1 MFVVR
6 SNLYHLLGIFA
17 TVFPEY
23 MVKYSN
29 KLLEVYVG
37 SLKAEVT
44 LLTQCVTT
52 NYLNCNIYCLLSWFL
67 TVELLLLWL
76 VSQKI
81 DYHLLLQVKP
91 LL

>member
-1 MFVVR
+1 VNCFYICMLFAVR

-17 TVFPEY
+17 AVFPEH

-44 LLTQCVTT
+44 LLCSCNTC
-52 NYLNCNIYCLLSWFL
+52 NCI
-67 TVELLLLWL
+67 
-76 VSQKI
+76 
-81 DYHLLLQVKP
+81 
-91 LL
+91 

>member
-44 LLTQCVTT
+44 LLTST

-67 TVELLLLWL
+67 TAELLLLWL

>member
-1 MFVVR
+1 MNALVHADAVVVTCVCVFAVR

-17 TVFPEY
+17 AVFPEY

-44 LLTQCVTT
+44 LL
-52 NYLNCNIYCLLSWFL
+52 
-67 TVELLLLWL
+67 
-76 VSQKI
+76 
-81 DYHLLLQVKP
+81 LQF
-91 LL
+91 